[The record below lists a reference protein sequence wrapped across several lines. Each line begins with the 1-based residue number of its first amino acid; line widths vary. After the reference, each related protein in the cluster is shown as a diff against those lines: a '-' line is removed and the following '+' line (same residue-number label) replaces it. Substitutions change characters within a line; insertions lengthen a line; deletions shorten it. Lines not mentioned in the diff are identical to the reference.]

1 MVIHFWC
8 GAHNLLNVPRGNN
21 CPNIWGDS
29 MIEPEQE
36 VIDIFMD
43 GLREIVSKFHGEID
57 PVYLIGAMEVIKME
71 VMMQDMVQD
80 DMPIRLDS

>member
-1 MVIHFWC
+1 M
-8 GAHNLLNVPRGNN
+8 PRG
-21 CPNIWGDS
+21 CDRLNIWGDS
-29 MIEPEQE
+29 MIEQEQE

-71 VMMQDMVQD
+71 VMMQDMAQD
-80 DMPIRLDS
+80 ESPIRLDS